1 MRETVSKVIMI
12 ANPLDTPIDITSD
25 QVVCD
30 NDYVIINPPV
40 LTIPPKSESG
50 LELTYRPLI
59 AVEV

>member
-1 MRETVSKVIMI
+1 MI